1 MRSRLSFRMTKK
13 GMFLRIEI
21 IFPYIRKERR
31 IENDNNR
38 IRCRKGAVG
47 PQDTEPREHRCGQE
61 AKASVPT
68 PARKEESEFISKEEV
83 LAGIESGLR
92 DLKAGR
98 KTPARE
104 FLNELREE
112 V

>member
-1 MRSRLSFRMTKK
+1 MTT
-13 GMFLRIEI
+13 IESDAEKAQLA
-21 IFPYIRKERR
+21 RK
-31 IENDNNR
+31 ILNLENIDAA
-38 IRCRKGAVG
+38 RKLKQAYR
-47 PQDTEPREHRCGQE
+47 PL
-61 AKASVPT
+61 
-68 PARKEESEFISKEEV
+68 PAKEESEFISKEEV

-98 KTPARE
+98 KTPAQE

>member
-1 MRSRLSFRMTKK
+1 MTT
-13 GMFLRIEI
+13 IESDAEKAQLAREI
-21 IFPYIRKERR
+21 LNLENIDAVRKLKQAYR
-31 IENDNNR
+31 
-38 IRCRKGAVG
+38 
-47 PQDTEPREHRCGQE
+47 PL
-61 AKASVPT
+61 
-68 PARKEESEFISKEEV
+68 PAKEESEFISKEEV

>member
-1 MRSRLSFRMTKK
+1 MKSFFLIFTKK
-13 GMFLRIEI
+13 GELKITTIESDAEKAQLAREI
-21 IFPYIRKERR
+21 LNLENIDAVRKLKQAYR
-31 IENDNNR
+31 
-38 IRCRKGAVG
+38 
-47 PQDTEPREHRCGQE
+47 HL
-61 AKASVPT
+61 
-68 PARKEESEFISKEEV
+68 PAKEESEFISKEEV